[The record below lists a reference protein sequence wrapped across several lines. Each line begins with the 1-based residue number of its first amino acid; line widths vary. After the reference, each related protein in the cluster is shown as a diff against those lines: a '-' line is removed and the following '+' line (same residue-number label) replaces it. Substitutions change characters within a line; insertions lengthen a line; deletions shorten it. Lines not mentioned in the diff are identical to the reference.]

1 MSGSIAEFGAY
12 LAMAVV
18 IGAAIGWVVR
28 GLSSSRQLDKSNDEW
43 QVKFAEATRQRD
55 KFNSENNKLRT
66 SIEAQQ
72 ATLHQHEM
80 AANKSRVENESMRE
94 KLKSVAKERFALQAD
109 RDKLGKEMASQR
121 NALEQAKR
129 QVAEL
134 ETEFRKS
141 GDVYK
146 AELAKAFETRKILEA
161 KLDGAKAEQ
170 DSLSNLLNAAK
181 SESASVNKMLA
192 AAQARLDNLDDL
204 ERKAIALEAENAQ
217 LRHDASMQQQ
227 EMASLQ
233 RDVAELEE
241 LKVQNRELS
250 HCLKSM
256 ENSRRQYELDAK
268 RYRDQADNSEK
279 LSETLRMK
287 LGDVEQSIANMAK
300 QQEEARRH
308 IHEQKKSAE
317 SNGAA
322 SPPVARDDLKEI
334 VGIGKVFE
342 HTLHELGIYTFE
354 QIANFGPSDIAR
366 VNLALKENRGRMEQ
380 DDWIGQAKEL
390 YFKKHS
396 ERVEH

>member
-1 MSGSIAEFGAY
+1 MSGSIAQLAVFLVIAFG
-12 LAMAVV
+12 V
-18 IGAAIGWVVR
+18 GAAVGWVVHN
-28 GLSSSRQLDKSNDEW
+28 LVSSRQLNKANDEW
-43 QVKFAEATRQRD
+43 QIKFGEASRQRD

-66 SIEAQQ
+66 AIEAQQ
-72 ATLHQHEM
+72 ASLHQHEM

-94 KLKSVAKERFALQAD
+94 KLKSMAKERFSLQAD
-109 RDKLGKEMASQR
+109 RDKLAKELANQKDTLTKAKQQVG
-121 NALEQAKR
+121 ALEA
-129 QVAEL
+129 
-134 ETEFRKS
+134 EFRKS

-146 AELAKAFETRKILEA
+146 SELAKAFELRKALEA

-170 DSLSNLLNAAK
+170 SSLSTLLDAAK
-181 SESASVNKMLA
+181 SETASINKMLA
-192 AAQARLDNLDDL
+192 AAQARLDNLDEL

-217 LRHDASMQQQ
+217 LRHDASLQQQ

-268 RYRDQADNSEK
+268 RYRDQADSSEK

-287 LGDVEQSIANMAK
+287 LGDVEKSIAEMAR
-300 QQEEARRH
+300 QQEEARKH
-308 IHEQKKSAE
+308 IHEQRKAPE
-317 SNGAA
+317 TNGAA
-322 SPPVARDDLKEI
+322 SPPVAMDDLKEI